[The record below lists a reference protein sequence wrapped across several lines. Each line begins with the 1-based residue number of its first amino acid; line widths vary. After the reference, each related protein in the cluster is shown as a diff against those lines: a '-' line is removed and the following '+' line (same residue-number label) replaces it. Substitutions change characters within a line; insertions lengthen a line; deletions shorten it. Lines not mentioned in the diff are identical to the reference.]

1 MDLIHGKFLVAGTGK
16 SGIASANL
24 LVKIGS
30 EVILYNSDENT
41 DFVEVSKQ
49 LVSTDNVT
57 FLSGE
62 IAKDFFEQNHI
73 DVLVASP
80 GVPLEADFM
89 VKAAEA
95 GVPIWSEV
103 ELAYVAGKGRVIG
116 ITGTNGK
123 TTTTSLVGE
132 IMASYFD
139 DVKVVGNIGIPYT
152 TTAFESTDETVTVAE
167 ISSFQLETVH
177 SFNPDVCAILN
188 ITPDHLNRHGTMDVY
203 TDCKLRIAKN
213 LDVDEP
219 LILNYEDEILRDRAK
234 DLKCKLVWFSSKQKV
249 PCGVYLDGED
259 IVYFDPDENDSP
271 IKVCNKN
278 ETTLV
283 GVHNLENIMAAVAIA
298 INMEVP
304 VEKIRESVKNFKA
317 VPHRIE
323 YVNTIN
329 DVIYYNDSKG
339 TNTDAS
345 IKAIE
350 AMSRPTVLVAGG
362 YDKKVSF
369 DEWAD
374 AFGDKVK
381 CLVLLG
387 QTSDQI
393 EETVKK
399 KGFDN
404 VIKVTSIEE
413 AVEKCYENAEPG
425 DAVLLSPACASWGM
439 FDNYE
444 QRGDMFKECVN
455 NLEK

>member
-1 MDLIHGKFLVAGTGK
+1 MELGSKKIIVAGTGK
-16 SGIASANL
+16 SGIAAANL
-24 LVKIGS
+24 LGKIGS
-30 EVILYNSDENT
+30 EVVLYNSDENT
-41 DFVEVSKQ
+41 DFKEVSKQ
-49 LVSTDNVT
+49 LEAGFEVE
-57 FLSGE
+57 FLCGDISVDYYKE
-62 IAKDFFEQNHI
+62 NHI
-73 DVLVASP
+73 DLLVVSP
-80 GVPLEADFM
+80 GIPLEMDFI
-89 VKAAEA
+89 KNAETA
-95 GVPIWSEV
+95 EIPVWGEV
-103 ELAYVAGKGRVIG
+103 ELAYVAGKGKVIG

-132 IMASYFD
+132 IMASHYS

-152 TTAFESTDETVTVAE
+152 TTAYESTDETVTVAE

-177 SFNPDVCAILN
+177 SFNPDVSAILN

-203 TDCKLRIAKN
+203 TDMKLRIAKN
-213 LDVDEP
+213 QDNDEP
-219 LILNYEDEILRDRAK
+219 VVLNYEDEILRERAEELSIK
-234 DLKCKLVWFSSKQKV
+234 KVWFSSKQNV
-249 PCGVYLDGED
+249 PCGVYLEGED
-259 IVYFDPDENDSP
+259 IVYFDPDTNDAP

-283 GVHNLENIMAAVAIA
+283 GIHNLENIMAAVAIA
-298 INMEVP
+298 INMDVP
-304 VEKIRESVKNFKA
+304 VDKIRESVKNFKA

-350 AMSRPTVLVAGG
+350 AMSRPTILVAGG
-362 YDKKVSF
+362 YDKEVSF

-374 AFGDKVK
+374 AFGGKVK
-381 CLVLLG
+381 CLIVLG
-387 QTSDQI
+387 QTAGQI
-393 EETVKK
+393 EETVKG

-404 VIKVTSIEE
+404 VIKVESLEE

-444 QRGDMFKECVN
+444 QRGDMFKEYVN
-455 NLEK
+455 NLDK